1 MNARRLVVL
10 SAGLCLAVLFATS
23 ATAAAS
29 PDVSVYVDGES
40 VNDGDTVEV
49 EGATAEVRVVV
60 DSDTT
65 LSSVRTEA
73 GTSSSI
79 AALDRTTYNASQTVS
94 VGQETVFTA
103 EVTDVE
109 DTTVTYE
116 VTLTRPTE
124 TAADAARAV
133 DDLEDRVGSL
143 EGEVDDLEERRDE
156 LEAENRNL
164 TDRLNETDDGDDPD
178 GEGLPG
184 FGFLVALVALTAVAA
199 GRRL

>member
-10 SAGLCLAVLFATS
+10 SACLCLAVLFAS
-23 ATAAAS
+23 LTAVAAS

-40 VNDGDTVEV
+40 VDDGDTVEV
-49 EGATAEVRVVV
+49 EDATVDVRVVV
-60 DSDTT
+60 DSGTT

-79 AALDRTTYNASQTVS
+79 AALNRTTYNASQSIS

-109 DTTVTYE
+109 GTTVSHE

-124 TAADAARAV
+124 TATDAARLV

-143 EGEVDDLEERRDE
+143 EGEVDDLEERRNE
-156 LEAENRNL
+156 LERENENL
-164 TDRLNETDDGDDPD
+164 TDRLNETADDGDDD

-184 FGFLVALVALTAVAA
+184 FGFVAALVALSAVAA
-199 GRRL
+199 ARRL